1 MIDRFRRLGRAAVLA
16 VLVASPAL
24 PVHAQQGPIQGAQ
37 AAESYIVVLKPTV
50 ADAPSA
56 VASDHSTRFGAQ
68 VTHVYRHALRGYAA
82 RLSPAAAAQLAVDS
96 RVAYVERDGEM
107 RISTT
112 QAGATWGL
120 DRLDQRALPLSTTY
134 TYTRT
139 GSGVNVYVVDT
150 GIRLTHADFGGR
162 ASSGFDAIDG
172 GSADDCN
179 GHGTHVAGTIGGTTY
194 GVAKAVNLVA
204 VRVLSCLG
212 VGSNSQVI
220 AGIDWVTANHVKPA
234 VVNMSLGGSAS
245 AAIDDAV
252 TSSIAAGVAYAVAA
266 GNGNLFGVAQD
277 ACGFSP
283 ARVPAAMTVGATDMT
298 DTKASFSNFGSC
310 VDWFAPGV
318 DITSAWATSDS
329 ATTTLDGTSMAS
341 PHAAGVAA
349 LLLQGSPNATPQQVR
364 DAIFSLTTKNIVKQA
379 NTVNRHL
386 LFKGQG

>member
-1 MIDRFRRLGRAAVLA
+1 MLAA
-16 VLVASPAL
+16 LVASLAVPA
-24 PVHAQQGPIQGAQ
+24 HAQEAPPPGAQ
-37 AAESYIVVLKPTV
+37 AAESYIVVLKPAV
-50 ADAPSA
+50 IDAPPA
-56 VASDHSTRFGAQ
+56 VAADHGRRFGAQ
-68 VTHVYRHALRGYAA
+68 VTHVYQHALRGYAA
-82 RLSPAAAAQLAVDS
+82 RLSPAAAAQLAGDG

-139 GSGVNVYVVDT
+139 GSGVNAYVVDT

-162 ASSGFDAIDG
+162 ASSGFDAVDG

-179 GHGTHVAGTIGGTTY
+179 GHGTHVAGTIGGTTH
-194 GVAKAVNLVA
+194 GVAKSVNLVA
-204 VRVLSCLG
+204 VRVLNCLG
-212 VGSNSQVI
+212 IGSNSGVI

-234 VVNMSLGGSAS
+234 VANMSLGGPAS
-245 AAIDDAV
+245 AAIDQAV
-252 TSSIAAGVAYAVAA
+252 ANSIAAGVSYAVAA
-266 GNGNLFGVAQD
+266 GNGNFFGVAQD

-283 ARVPAAMTVGATDMT
+283 ARVPAAMTVGATDTT

-318 DITSAWATSDS
+318 DITSDWMTSDS
-329 ATTTLDGTSMAS
+329 ATRTLDGTSMAS

-349 LLLQGSPNATPQQVR
+349 LVLQGSPNATPQQVR
-364 DAIFSLTTKNIVKQA
+364 DAIFALTTKNIVKQA
-379 NTVNRHL
+379 STVNRHL
-386 LFKGQG
+386 LFKGLA